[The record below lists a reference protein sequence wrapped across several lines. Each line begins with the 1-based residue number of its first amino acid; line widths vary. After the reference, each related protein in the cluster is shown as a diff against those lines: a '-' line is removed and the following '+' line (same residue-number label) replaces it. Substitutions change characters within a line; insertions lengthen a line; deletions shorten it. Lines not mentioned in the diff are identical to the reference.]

1 MGFGLLAPA
10 LATLA
15 LALSLHAEECDPGS
29 GGQTP
34 PQTDPGQGAQDRGTV
49 GSPEAPSPAEQ
60 ALIEGL
66 FTDPCGS
73 PWLQDGS
80 PECLPCPDWLT
91 TLGPGLLPPTGCR
104 PSTVQGDPPGRGTGR
119 LADEVTGGAFF
130 APDGGP
136 DSATAACLAALD
148 ELERGTD
155 GGGAGGDPPTGP
167 SGDGGIGPSV
177 ESLIYQAMTYSE
189 LAGGLEVEARVEEL
203 ALRRNGDSLSEQ
215 EREKAQGSIDKLR
228 GHARDMKQKAQ
239 DCARQIESSAKG
251 SK

>member
-1 MGFGLLAPA
+1 MRIGLPA
-10 LATLA
+10 LATLV
-15 LALSLHAEECDPGS
+15 LAVCIHAEECDPNP

-34 PQTDPGQGAQDRGTV
+34 PQADPGQGAQDRGAV
-49 GSPEAPSPAEQ
+49 G
-60 ALIEGL
+60 
-66 FTDPCGS
+66 
-73 PWLQDGS
+73 
-80 PECLPCPDWLT
+80 
-91 TLGPGLLPPTGCR
+91 GP
-104 PSTVQGDPPGRGTGR
+104 GTGR

-148 ELERGTD
+148 DLERGTD

-177 ESLIYQAMTYSE
+177 ESLISQAMTYSE